1 MTREQIRLR
10 LEANSE
16 MYVHNNK
23 HACTDAIMKLYARI
37 PDIGDVFKPLFRYR
51 SLNEHELASLKDETI
66 YMRWPSSYTD
76 TSDCAPV
83 LNYEEIGKYIIKK
96 NHPLLDAEKTLN
108 ALVDIKTIKEN
119 PIVQEKLKNMQN
131 MWMISCF
138 TERHD
143 NSRMW
148 IEYANNCKGIC
159 LIYSFYDVLNK
170 IKDTVGMSIMPVRY
184 VENRDKCTDISLNH
198 KDLLES
204 GDETEAKY
212 RLTCTTKEK
221 LTYSFEEEWRLIY
234 EREKENVDGE
244 KEGDCISFV
253 NPKQI
258 ICGKLVDKELA
269 QYQELISI
277 AEKKGIRVLS

>member
-1 MTREQIRLR
+1 MTREKIRLR
-10 LEANSE
+10 IEANSE

-23 HACTDAIMKLYARI
+23 EACIDAIMKLYARI
-37 PDIGDVFKPLFRYR
+37 PDIGGVFKPLFRYR
-51 SLNEHELASLKDETI
+51 PLDEYELASLRNETI
-66 YMRWPSSYTD
+66 FMRWPSSYPD

-83 LNYEEIGKYIIKK
+83 LDCQEISKYIIKK
-96 NHPLLDAEKTLN
+96 NHPLLDAEKTLKTF
-108 ALVDIKTIKEN
+108 VDIKTIKEN
-119 PIVQEKLKNMQN
+119 PKVQEKLKDMRN

-148 IEYANNCKGIC
+148 REYANNCKGIC
-159 LIYSFYDVLNK
+159 LVYSFYDVLNK
-170 IKDTVGMSIMPVRY
+170 IKDTADMSIMPVRY

-244 KEGDCISFV
+244 KKGDCISFV
-253 NPKQI
+253 NPKLI
-258 ICGKLVDKELA
+258 ICGKLVDKESA